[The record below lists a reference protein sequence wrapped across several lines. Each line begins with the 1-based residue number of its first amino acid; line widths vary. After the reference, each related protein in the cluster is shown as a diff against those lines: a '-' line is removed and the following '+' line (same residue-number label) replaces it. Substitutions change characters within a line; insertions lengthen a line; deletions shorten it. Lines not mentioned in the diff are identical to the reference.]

1 MLSADWASRLIG
13 FADESEAP
21 DALAESEAVLA
32 SNAVVD
38 VSVPVLFCDSE
49 ASWREVTVDF

>member
-1 MLSADWASRLIG
+1 MFSFDWASRLIG

-21 DALAESEAVLA
+21 DALADSEAALV

-38 VSVPVLFCDSE
+38 ASVPVLFCDSE
-49 ASWREVTVDF
+49 ASWREMAVDF